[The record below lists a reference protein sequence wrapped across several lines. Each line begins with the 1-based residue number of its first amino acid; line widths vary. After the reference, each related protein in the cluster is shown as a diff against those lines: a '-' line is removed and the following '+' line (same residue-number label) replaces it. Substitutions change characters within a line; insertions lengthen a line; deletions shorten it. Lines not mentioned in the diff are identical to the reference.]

1 MKLVNLGCSF
11 SYGNCVSNYE
21 TLSEEHVG
29 PGTLIAKHLDYEEVN
44 LASPGLS
51 LDGVLRRLYTFD
63 FDRNSTFLVG
73 LPPESRFQ
81 VVSTKPRNQKKIRG
95 GPDFSANAF
104 NNGPTIPTD
113 WFLTQSWL
121 NSFGFKNYNV
131 SEHVQYHTWFNILLI
146 QKRLQELNCKY
157 WLYNS
162 VYGHM
167 QNTTEIP
174 ELQTL
179 KDSISLDNY
188 YQPNL
193 GIRDFSDTDIKY
205 QISRDDSHPNRLC
218 YKEWVKEFVD
228 TFLSKRIWVN
238 K

>member
-11 SYGNCVSNYE
+11 SYGNCVSDYE

-95 GPDFSANAF
+95 GPEFSANAF

-113 WFLTQSWL
+113 WF
-121 NSFGFKNYNV
+121 
-131 SEHVQYHTWFNILLI
+131 LI

-174 ELQTL
+174 ELQKL

-193 GIRDFSDTDIKY
+193 GIRDFSDTDMKY